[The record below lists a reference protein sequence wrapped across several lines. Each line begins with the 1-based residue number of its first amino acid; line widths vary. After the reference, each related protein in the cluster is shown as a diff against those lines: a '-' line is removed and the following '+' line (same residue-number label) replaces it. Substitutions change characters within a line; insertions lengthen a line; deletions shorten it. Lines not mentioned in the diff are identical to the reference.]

1 MPFFVSG
8 SVNVKMERYNGETD
22 LATSVST
29 RSQGFFT
36 SRPLRAFNI
45 GKIQPSGASQVA
57 LAVKNPPARA
67 GGARDTGLTPG
78 SGSCPGGSCG
88 SPLQCPCL
96 ENPTDRGAWWATVH
110 GVSKSWTE
118 AA

>member
-45 GKIQPSGASQVA
+45 GKYS
-57 LAVKNPPARA
+57 LL
-67 GGARDTGLTPG
+67 GLP
-78 SGSCPGGSCG
+78 
-88 SPLQCPCL
+88 
-96 ENPTDRGAWWATVH
+96 RWH
-110 GVSKSWTE
+110 
-118 AA
+118 